1 MIGKYIK
8 KPVEVEA
15 MQYTKENKVPFLKFV
30 GENMMMKVCY
40 TDTGEMEGFK
50 PFIKTLEGDMLISYG
65 DYVIKGVHGEFYPC
79 KEDIFLETYEK
90 IEE

>member
-40 TDTGEMEGFK
+40 TDTGEM
-50 PFIKTLEGDMLISYG
+50 
-65 DYVIKGVHGEFYPC
+65 FYPC